1 MLGLEVA
8 TPYLEGTLL
17 ESSFEVVRLAGESEL
32 VQVEMI
38 RSANQRAV
46 RQLLRVAE
54 PGIRISLDAEECV
67 GIQAYTAKPSLRTSS
82 DAVIAVA
89 V

>member
-1 MLGLEVA
+1 ML
-8 TPYLEGTLL
+8 
-17 ESSFEVVRLAGESEL
+17 
-32 VQVEMI
+32 
-38 RSANQRAV
+38 RAV

-54 PGIRISLDAEECV
+54 PGIRISLDAEGCV

-82 DAVIAVA
+82 GAVIAVA